1 MEHQMWKWI
10 KGLFAKKAE
19 PTAEEAFWASLEQFN
34 SAWQT
39 YEAQA
44 ERGNRLRP
52 WIDWANRRVIM
63 SVATFR
69 EATREEGR
77 R

>member
-1 MEHQMWKWI
+1 MENQMWKWI

-19 PTAEEAFWASLEQFN
+19 PTPEDAFWASLEQFN
-34 SAWQT
+34 SAWRA

-44 ERGNRLRP
+44 VRGNRLRP
-52 WIDWANRRVIM
+52 WIDWSNRRVIM

-69 EATREEGR
+69 EAAREENR
-77 R
+77 S